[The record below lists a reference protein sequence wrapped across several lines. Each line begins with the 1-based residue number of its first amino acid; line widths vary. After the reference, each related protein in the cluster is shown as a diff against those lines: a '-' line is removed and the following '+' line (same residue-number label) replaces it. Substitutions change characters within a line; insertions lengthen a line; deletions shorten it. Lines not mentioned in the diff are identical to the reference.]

1 MWLKFLIMG
10 HYTYIKKM
18 ENGILMPMDSVIKLT
33 TGLPNNKTALPLLN
47 K

>member
-18 ENGILMPMDSVIKLT
+18 ENGILTPMDINT
-33 TGLPNNKTALPLLN
+33 I
-47 K
+47 

>member
-18 ENGILMPMDSVIKLT
+18 EIGVLMPTDFNIKY
-33 TGLPNNKTALPLLN
+33 
-47 K
+47 

>member
-18 ENGILMPMDSVIKLT
+18 EIGILMPTEKVMKLK
-33 TGLPNNKTALPLLN
+33 TGLPNNKTALSLLN